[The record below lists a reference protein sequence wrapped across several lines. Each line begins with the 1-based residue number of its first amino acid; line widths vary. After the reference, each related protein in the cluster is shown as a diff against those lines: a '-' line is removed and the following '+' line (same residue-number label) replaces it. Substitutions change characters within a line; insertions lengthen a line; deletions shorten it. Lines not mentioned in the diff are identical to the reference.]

1 MLWPSA
7 GDGIC
12 FSLIFIPQYLTM
24 KKIFLLLLP
33 FFFVFSIDAQSLNI
47 MTFNIRYNN
56 TGDSLNAWPYRKD
69 KVASQILFHE
79 ANIVGVQEA
88 LHDQMVDLQQRLTTY
103 KYVGV
108 GRDDGKQKGEYSA
121 IFYDTTRLQ
130 LLQSQTFWLSEQ
142 PDVPG
147 SKGWDA
153 AITRIVTWAKFKDK
167 KTKKQFLAFNT
178 HFDHMGKVARRE
190 SAKLLLQ
197 KVKAIAGSTEAVITG
212 DFNAHPADE
221 PIQVI
226 TDANNADRLTDSK
239 GITAAPHYGP
249 TGTFNGFKQKE
260 VDDEPIDYI
269 FVKNGVRVLRH
280 ATFSQSWNG
289 RFSSDHFPVFA
300 EIIL

>member
-1 MLWPSA
+1 
-7 GDGIC
+7 
-12 FSLIFIPQYLTM
+12 M
-24 KKIFLLLLP
+24 KKIFSLLLS
-33 FFFVFSIDAQSLNI
+33 FFFVLSICGQSLNV

-56 TGDSLNAWPYRKD
+56 AGDSLNAWPYRKD
-69 KVASQILFHE
+69 KAASQILFHE
-79 ANIVGVQEA
+79 AHILGVQEA
-88 LHDQMVDLQQRLTTY
+88 LHDQMIDLQQRLPSY

-108 GRDDGKQKGEYSA
+108 GRDDGKEKGEYSA

-142 PDVPG
+142 PNVPG
-147 SKGWDA
+147 RKGWDA

-167 KTKKQFLAFNT
+167 KTKKQFFAFNT

-197 KVKAIAGSTEAVITG
+197 KVKEIAGKNEAIVRG
-212 DFNAHPADE
+212 DFNSQPSDE

-226 TDANNADRLTDSK
+226 TDTNNGDKLTDSK
-239 GITAAPHYGP
+239 SISAMPHYGP

-260 VDDEPIDYI
+260 VDDQPIDYI

-280 ATFSQSWNG
+280 ATFSQSWDG
-289 RFSSDHFPVFA
+289 HFSSDHFPVFA
-300 EIIL
+300 EIVL